1 MKNLL
6 ILLVFVLPATT
17 AFAQK
22 KNTDTLIVKT
32 TIHCDHCKECE
43 SCQPRIENKL
53 SYVKG
58 IVDYQV
64 NTENQTILVIYKPK
78 KTNPEAIRKAIASS
92 GFDADEVKADPK
104 AVEKLD
110 GCCKPK

>member
-1 MKNLL
+1 MKNLFL
-6 ILLVFVLPATT
+6 TLLLLLT
-17 AFAQK
+17 ASFAFSQK
-22 KNTDTLIVKT
+22 KSTDTLIVKT

-64 NTENQTILVIYKPK
+64 NTEDQTILVIYKPK

-110 GCCKPK
+110 GCCKRK

>member
-6 ILLVFVLPATT
+6 VLLVLVLSATT

-64 NTENQTILVIYKPK
+64 NTEDQTILVIYKPK
-78 KTNPEAIRKAIASS
+78 KTNPGAIRKAIASS

-110 GCCKPK
+110 GCCKRK

>member
-1 MKNLL
+1 MKNLFL
-6 ILLVFVLPATT
+6 TLLLLLTATF
-17 AFAQK
+17 AFSQK
-22 KNTDTLIVKT
+22 KGTDTLIVKT

-64 NTENQTILVIYKPK
+64 NTEDQTILVIYKPK

-110 GCCKPK
+110 GCCKRK